1 MHDNVTLR
9 GKIDENWRF
18 IFPIIEKNK
27 KCWKRILS
35 LWNFLCEKTA
45 IHFESAQVVQ
55 WQTVHLSNWDWCLK
69 QHSKQSA
76 ESDVQCPTP

>member
-27 KCWKRILS
+27 KC
-35 LWNFLCEKTA
+35 
-45 IHFESAQVVQ
+45 
-55 WQTVHLSNWDWCLK
+55 
-69 QHSKQSA
+69 
-76 ESDVQCPTP
+76 